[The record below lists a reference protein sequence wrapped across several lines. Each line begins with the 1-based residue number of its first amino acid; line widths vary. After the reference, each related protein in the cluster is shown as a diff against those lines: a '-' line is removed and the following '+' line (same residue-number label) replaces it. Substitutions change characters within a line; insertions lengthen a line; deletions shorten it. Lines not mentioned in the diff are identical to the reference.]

1 VNGFCPLTADISKKG
16 RKFSK
21 EKCLSIRL
29 NVRFATCASL
39 MHRCIKLQ
47 NKESCELFTFTAMES
62 EF

>member
-29 NVRFATCASL
+29 NVRFATSA
-39 MHRCIKLQ
+39 H
-47 NKESCELFTFTAMES
+47 A
-62 EF
+62 EFS